1 MKQMSQGQKYI
12 YEIIVLTSV
21 QASGCQCVQVYHHDI
36 SGAAG
41 AARAPCLHCICLQG
55 FTGSLRGKRRA
66 GFSELQGL
74 LVCMHSA

>member
-41 AARAPCLHCICLQG
+41 AARAPCL
-55 FTGSLRGKRRA
+55 GKTAAAAAFYFAKSR
-66 GFSELQGL
+66 
-74 LVCMHSA
+74 